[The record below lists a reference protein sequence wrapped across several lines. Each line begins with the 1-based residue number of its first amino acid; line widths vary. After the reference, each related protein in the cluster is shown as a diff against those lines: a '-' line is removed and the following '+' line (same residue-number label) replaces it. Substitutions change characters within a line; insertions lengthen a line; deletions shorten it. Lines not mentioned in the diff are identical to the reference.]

1 METNILNA
9 FLLSLFAGLSTG
21 IGGIL
26 AFFIKKDN
34 ILALSLGLGFSAGVM
49 IYVSFTELLQQ
60 SKHYLI
66 ASFGN
71 NTGEWFSIILFFTG
85 ILIAALIDR
94 LLPDDMSHHI
104 FDVSNL
110 DSVSK
115 CAEKHSKRKLC
126 RTGLFMAVV
135 LAIHNFPE
143 GLATFMSGLTNIT
156 LGISIAV
163 AIAIHN
169 IPEGIAVALP
179 IYHSTG
185 SKRKAFAFSLLSGM
199 AEPVGALIGYFFLRS
214 ILSNFTFGVL
224 IAAVAGIMV
233 YISFDELLPMAQEYG
248 NGHVEI
254 LGVILGMLVM
264 AVGLVLL

>member
-1 METNILNA
+1 MESNLLNA
-9 FLLSLFAGLSTG
+9 FLLSFFAGISTG

-66 ASFGN
+66 DYFGN
-71 NTGEWFSIILFFTG
+71 NNGEWYTVGLFFTG
-85 ILIAALIDR
+85 ILLAALIDR
-94 LLPDDMSHHI
+94 LLPDDMSHNI
-104 FDVSNL
+104 FDFSDSGSN
-110 DSVSK
+110 
-115 CAEKHSKRKLC
+115 CEEKLSKRKLC

-185 SKRKAFAFSLLSGM
+185 SKRKAFGFSLLSGI
-199 AEPVGALIGYFFLRS
+199 AEPLGALIGYFFLRS
-214 ILSNFTFGVL
+214 ILSNFTFGIL
-224 IAAVAGIMV
+224 LAAVAGIMV

-248 NGHVEI
+248 NGHIEI
-254 LGVILGMLVM
+254 LGVVLGMLVM
-264 AVGLVLL
+264 AVSLVLL